1 MSDYDF
7 VSGGSL
13 KLKNTTSTSTNGFD
27 KKGKKKRGT
36 KKTKYQGNS
45 GQRELVEEAPIDS
58 TSTNS
63 GNEQNSGKRKN
74 DPSKDG
80 DAPQDGWM
88 TEAQKKFKK
97 QQDKFQMARIISKA
111 TKSHKQRVEEFNAH
125 LEGLSEHYDIPK
137 VSWTKWTQCLLEGCS
152 ISYTNCTIIYVN
164 LYLHYIW
171 KQLILCA
178 SLNMQSTALI
188 KR

>member
-13 KLKNTTSTSTNGFD
+13 KLKNKSSTSTNGFD
-27 KKGKKKRGT
+27 KKGKKKKRGT
-36 KKTKYQGNS
+36 KKDKQQGNS

-63 GNEQNSGKRKN
+63 GNEPNSGKRKN
-74 DPSKDG
+74 
-80 DAPQDGWM
+80 DGWM

-137 VSWTKWTQCLLEGCS
+137 VSWTKWTQSSLLEGCIVYHILIVQS
-152 ISYTNCTIIYVN
+152 FTLTCIYIIFETFKLKATHYVR
-164 LYLHYIW
+164 
-171 KQLILCA
+171 
-178 SLNMQSTALI
+178 LI
-188 KR
+188 KYAEYCIHIKR